1 MEKRDDQIGTTD
13 LGLIVFVVISTWLLI
28 FYSGIF

>member
-1 MEKRDDQIGTTD
+1 MEQREQQIGTTD
-13 LGLIVFVVISTWLLI
+13 LGLMVFVAVSAWVLI

>member
-1 MEKRDDQIGTTD
+1 MEERNDQIGTTD
-13 LGLIVFVVISTWLLI
+13 LGLIVFVVVSAWLLI